1 MNRRSKNAIALY
13 DKYVLFLLEELK
25 DPIRRR
31 VFLLT
36 LIQDI
41 ALEASKLADR
51 KNFELIASLVSVA
64 LQESSLISVD
74 CFKEIRSLISKRYR
88 GMHEIRASNS
98 LYSLRDFERGE
109 LSVRSFLTEKAWKG
123 LPGFGEEWDLANARP
138 ASIRTGDGLVYP
150 LEEDLDPLDL
160 KKFKEDLIKKR
171 SNRLED
177 PL

>member
-41 ALEASKLADR
+41 ALESAKLADR

-64 LQESSLISVD
+64 LQNSSLISVD
-74 CFKEIRSLISKRYR
+74 CFKEIRSLLNKRYR
-88 GMHEIRASNS
+88 GMHEIRTSNS
-98 LYSLRDFERGE
+98 LYSIRDLEYGE
-109 LSVRSFLTEKAWKG
+109 LSVRSFLAEKAWKG
-123 LPGFGEEWDLANARP
+123 LPGFGEEWDPANAGP
-138 ASIRTGDGLVYP
+138 ASIRTGDGLLYP
-150 LEEDLDPLDL
+150 LGEDLTLDDL
-160 KKFKEDLIKKR
+160 KKIKEDFLKEQ
-171 SNRLED
+171 SNRSED
-177 PL
+177 MK

>member
-31 VFLLT
+31 DFLLT

-41 ALEASKLADR
+41 ALESSKLADR

-64 LQESSLISVD
+64 LQKSKLVSVD
-74 CFKEIRSLISKRYR
+74 CFKEIRSLINKKYR
-88 GMHEIRASNS
+88 GTYEIRSSNA
-98 LYSLRDFERGE
+98 LYSIRDLERGE
-109 LSVRSFLTEKAWKG
+109 LSVREFLSEKAWKG

-138 ASIRTGDGLVYP
+138 ASIRTGDGLVEP
-150 LEEDLDPLDL
+150 LEEDLTPEDL
-160 KKFKEDLIKKR
+160 KKSNGSLSKEA
-171 SNRLED
+171 SNASEEL
-177 PL
+177 L